1 MMAERQRPIPSAPTI
16 HSNGTEKENFMK
28 LRNSVSIC
36 LLAMAATANA
46 AWAQSQA
53 TNRLTGAARPQ
64 SSQTTAF
71 HYALPLNL
79 AVEAATEAVRVC
91 AQHGYLVTA
100 TVVDMDGVPQ
110 VALRGDG
117 ATIHTAES
125 SFDKAYTVVT
135 LGPIFAF
142 DTSGE
147 FFDLVKTN
155 PYAPRLASMR
165 NVMALP
171 GAVAFKSK
179 NAIVGALGVGGAP
192 GGDKDEVCAQAG
204 MAKVAD
210 RLPK

>member
-1 MMAERQRPIPSAPTI
+1 MRWKKKAIVNENIAGCRSQFARSHRVRTWATEKGKAVPKKLALILVTCCAALTGVVPSVLSQSAP
-16 HSNGTEKENFMK
+16 
-28 LRNSVSIC
+28 
-36 LLAMAATANA
+36 
-46 AWAQSQA
+46 
-53 TNRLTGAARPQ
+53 
-64 SSQTTAF
+64 QTTDY

-79 AVEAATEAVRVC
+79 ALEAATEAVRVC
-91 AQHGYLVTA
+91 TQQGYHVTA

-135 LGPIFAF
+135 LGPIFNF
-142 DTSGE
+142 DTSGK
-147 FFDLVKTN
+147 FFDLTKTS
-155 PYAPRLASMR
+155 PYAPRLATMH

-204 MAKVAD
+204 VAKVAD
-210 RLPK
+210 RIPH